1 MPSARIS
8 NSIRPTK
15 EKYIGLIPFCCLKS
29 LFKTH
34 KTFWVNKTY
43 EPFIF
48 FHNLISPR
56 AQSQEKHGGQL
67 KILSAQYAMFMF
79 NLSALL
85 SVWTLRN

>member
-29 LFKTH
+29 LFETQKI
-34 KTFWVNKTY
+34 FWVNKTY
-43 EPFIF
+43 EPF
-48 FHNLISPR
+48 HNLIAPR

-85 SVWTLRN
+85 SVWN

>member
-1 MPSARIS
+1 MPSERIS

-29 LFKTH
+29 LFKTQ

-48 FHNLISPR
+48 FHNLIAPR
-56 AQSQEKHGGQL
+56 AQSQEKHGSQL

>member
-56 AQSQEKHGGQL
+56 AQSQEKHGGRL

>member
-1 MPSARIS
+1 MPSERIS

-56 AQSQEKHGGQL
+56 AQSQEKHGGRL

>member
-1 MPSARIS
+1 MPSERIS

-15 EKYIGLIPFCCLKS
+15 GKYIGLIPFCCLKS
-29 LFKTH
+29 LFKTQ

-43 EPFIF
+43 EPF
-48 FHNLISPR
+48 HNLIAPR

>member
-1 MPSARIS
+1 MPSERIS